1 MRRSEFLRAVEDEFP
16 GRTSSVLNDLVLT
29 PLAGRTAKEALSAG
43 IPPREIWFA
52 LCDEME
58 VPENRRYG
66 AGRLEPR
73 RR

>member
-1 MRRSEFLRAVEDEFP
+1 MRRSEFLRAVGDEFP
-16 GRTSSVLNDLVLT
+16 GRTSAILNDLVLS
-29 PLAGRTAKEALSAG
+29 PLAGRTATEALAAG
-43 IPPREIWFA
+43 VPPRDIWFA

-58 VPENRRYG
+58 VPENRRHG

>member
-29 PLAGRTAKEALSAG
+29 PLAGRTAKEALVAG

-58 VPENRRYG
+58 VPENRRHG

>member
-29 PLAGRTAKEALSAG
+29 PLAGRTAKEALAAG
-43 IPPREIWFA
+43 IPPREIWLA

-58 VPENRRYG
+58 VPENRRHG

>member
-29 PLAGRTAKEALSAG
+29 PFAGRTAKEALAAG
-43 IPPREIWFA
+43 VPPREIWFA

-58 VPENRRYG
+58 VPENRRHG

>member
-1 MRRSEFLRAVEDEFP
+1 MPRREFLRDGEDDFTS
-16 GRTSSVLNDLVLT
+16 RTSAWFHDLVLT
-29 PLAGRTAKEALSAG
+29 PFGGRTAKEALASG
-43 IPPREIWFA
+43 VPPREIWFA

-58 VPENRRYG
+58 VPENRRHG